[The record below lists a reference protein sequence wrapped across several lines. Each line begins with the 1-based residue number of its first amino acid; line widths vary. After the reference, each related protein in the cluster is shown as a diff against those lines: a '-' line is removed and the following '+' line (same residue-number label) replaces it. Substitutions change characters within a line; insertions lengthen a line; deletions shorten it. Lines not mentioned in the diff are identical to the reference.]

1 MITKVLAS
9 AVIAVGVG
17 VVVAAP
23 AIADPYE
30 CRPSLD
36 APAFCG
42 LGQSAPPQA
51 GPAVPNQ
58 IHQGIQNGLSDLHGA
73 QSHQ

>member
-30 CRPSLD
+30 CRPNLD
-36 APAFCG
+36 AHAFCG
-42 LGQSAPPQA
+42 LSQSAPPQA
-51 GPAVPNQ
+51 GPAVQNL
-58 IHQGIQNGLSDLHGA
+58 INQGIQNGLSDLHA
-73 QSHQ
+73 TQSHQ

>member
-9 AVIAVGVG
+9 AVIAAGVG

-30 CRPSLD
+30 CRRLD

-42 LGQSAPPQA
+42 LSQSAPSQA

-58 IHQGIQNGLSDLHGA
+58 IHQGIQNGLADLHGA